1 MDVRTVLEATRE
13 REAGRRSAV
22 ALLCAGGAA
31 VAVYFLLPGG
41 GLWQAWWYVGIGA
54 GSVLALLVAGLR
66 RRLPFET
73 GWPFFAAGLAAF
85 VAGDTVG
92 SAYQSAGGSIPFPS
106 LADLFYLLGYPALA
120 TGALVLARRRGQPFD
135 LRALLDAAVVTAGCA
150 TVIWGPLST
159 AYSGEGTAWEKT
171 ILFAYP
177 IGDLV
182 LLAALARLVVGSIMR
197 APVVLLVVGVVLQL
211 VGDTIYGANESA
223 YELGSWLD
231 VTWLASY
238 VVLAAAF
245 LHPAIVEV
253 ATVRPERRLT
263 WRRFSL
269 LGIAALLALGVVVRH
284 SLTHEATSTAEALF
298 DALLVLAILIRFGD
312 LFASLDRSR
321 AAQHEARVA
330 TEQANERLVEANR
343 LKDEL
348 IAVVSHDLRTPL
360 TSILG
365 YVELLREGDAGELNE
380 QQAEFLDIVGRN
392 SQRLLRLVN
401 DLLFIAR
408 VEDKR
413 VTLDLDEVDVGAL
426 AEDAVEAARAP
437 ARQKDVALHTSVVRP
452 ALALADRRRIEDL
465 LDNLVSNAVKFTP
478 SGGRIDV
485 RVAPGPDGV
494 VLEVADNGIGI
505 PEDDLRHLFERF
517 FRSSNTRNVQGAG
530 LGLAIAKAIVDA
542 HGGRIDVES
551 EEGRGSTFSVVLPA
565 VAQPERVAA

>member
-1 MDVRTVLEATRE
+1 
-13 REAGRRSAV
+13 
-22 ALLCAGGAA
+22 
-31 VAVYFLLPGG
+31 
-41 GLWQAWWYVGIGA
+41 
-54 GSVLALLVAGLR
+54 
-66 RRLPFET
+66 
-73 GWPFFAAGLAAF
+73 
-85 VAGDTVG
+85 
-92 SAYQSAGGSIPFPS
+92 
-106 LADLFYLLGYPALA
+106 
-120 TGALVLARRRGQPFD
+120 
-135 LRALLDAAVVTAGCA
+135 
-150 TVIWGPLST
+150 
-159 AYSGEGTAWEKT
+159 
-171 ILFAYP
+171 
-177 IGDLV
+177 
-182 LLAALARLVVGSIMR
+182 
-197 APVVLLVVGVVLQL
+197 
-211 VGDTIYGANESA
+211 
-223 YELGSWLD
+223 
-231 VTWLASY
+231 
-238 VVLAAAF
+238 
-245 LHPAIVEV
+245 
-253 ATVRPERRLT
+253 
-263 WRRFSL
+263 
-269 LGIAALLALGVVVRH
+269 VRH